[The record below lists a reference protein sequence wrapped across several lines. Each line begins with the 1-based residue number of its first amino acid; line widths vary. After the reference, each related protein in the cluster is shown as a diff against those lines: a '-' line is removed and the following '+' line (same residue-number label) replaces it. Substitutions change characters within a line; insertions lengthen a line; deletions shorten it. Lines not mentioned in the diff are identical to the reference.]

1 VSWTHPRVAGIVTA
15 DAAAGRLYAVTDGEG
30 DLIATFAV
38 CAEPDDYFAT
48 IAWSERDAPARYLH
62 RLAVS
67 PALHNYG
74 IGAWVLGRAEAIA
87 AAQGARYLRLDALE
101 KDDRVLQ
108 FYGRHGYIH
117 RGTVWVDSGID
128 EPPRISLAC
137 FERAIGEA

>member
-1 VSWTHPRVAGIVTA
+1 MHPRVAGIVAA
-15 DAAAGRLYAVTDGEG
+15 DAAAGRLYAVTDADGA
-30 DLIATFAV
+30 LIATFAV

-48 IAWSERDAPARYLH
+48 IAWCERDAPARYLH

-67 PALHNYG
+67 PALHNNG

-87 AAQGARYLRLDALE
+87 ATQGARYLRLDALE
-101 KDDRVLQ
+101 MDHRVLQ

-128 EPPRISLAC
+128 APSTIPLAC
-137 FERAIGEA
+137 FERAVGED